1 MPQTASIRSYRMFRS
16 IGAGTSAIRT
26 ILALSAI
33 AVSSEAA
40 TTYQETWASVGKH
53 VAAPEWFQ
61 DAKFGIYYHW
71 GAFCTPQYGMEW
83 YPRNMYNKAGN
94 SNEYKHHLATYGDP
108 FGDWQ
113 YHNFILGKNDKKGV
127 FTQFAPKLKSAGGKF
142 DPDEWAR
149 LFDSAGAKFAG
160 PVAEHHDGFSMWDS
174 KANEW
179 NSVAKGPKLDLAKLF
194 STAIRARGMKFM
206 MSMHHAWNFNGYWK
220 YPPVTQTDASL
231 KKLYG
236 QLPAAQEQQLWYDK
250 LKEIIDGYQPD
261 LIWQDLY
268 LGPIPE
274 SFRLKFLAYYYNK
287 SVDWGKDVV
296 VTSKDGFKTGE
307 MSDYERGGPADITS
321 PYWLT
326 DDAINSNSWSYVSGM
341 SYYSKEQM
349 LHSLIDRVS
358 KNGNLLLNISPMAD
372 GTIPQAQRDLLLAM
386 GDWLRKFGSSI
397 YATRAW
403 SVYGQGPTKMGGGS
417 FTKPL
422 AGTGQDVRY
431 TRAKDTSAVYAI
443 FLAWPGNGTKV
454 ALTGFS
460 SSKLKLTSSAK
471 VQLMGPAAGT
481 DVNLTYTQDAN
492 GLNVTFP
499 AALPYTALAYPV
511 RIQLKS
517 PTVGVETKGSTA
529 SVPLG
534 STIRVNGE
542 VKVAVPEG
550 ARRVS
555 SFDAA
560 GHCLSRRRLSPD
572 ERKISTG
579 SRGIVVI
586 RFDP

>member
-1 MPQTASIRSYRMFRS
+1 MSYIASVPSIGKRAFS
-16 IGAGTSAIRT
+16 IGAIFVM
-26 ILALSAI
+26 
-33 AVSSEAA
+33 AVVASPSVAA
-40 TTYQETWASVGKH
+40 TTYQENWTSVGKH
-53 VAAPEWFQ
+53 NPAPDWFK
-61 DAKFGIYYHW
+61 DAKFGIYFHW
-71 GAFCTPQYGMEW
+71 GVYSVPAYGYEW

-94 SNEYKHHLATYGDP
+94 SGEYQHHMATYGDP

-127 FTQFAPKLKSAGGKF
+127 FTQFKPVLKSAGGNF

-149 LFDSAGAKFAG
+149 LFDSAGAKWAG
-160 PVAEHHDGFSMWDS
+160 NVAEHHDGFSMWDS

-179 NSVAKGPKLDLAKLF
+179 NSVAKGPKLDMAKLF
-194 STAIRARGMKFM
+194 STAIRARGLKFM

-236 QLPAAQEQQLWYDK
+236 QLTTAEENQLWYDK

-307 MSDYERGGPADITS
+307 MSDYERGGPADITAAYFLS
-321 PYWLT
+321 
-326 DDAINSNSWSYVSGM
+326 DDAISSSSWSYVNGM
-341 SYYSKEQM
+341 SYYSSAQM
-349 LHSLIDRVS
+349 LHRLLDLTS
-358 KNGNLLLNISPMAD
+358 KNGNLLLDIAPMAD
-372 GTIPQAQRDLLLAM
+372 GTIPQGQKNILYAM
-386 GDWLRKFGSSI
+386 GDWLRKFGSSV

-403 SVYGQGPTKMGGGS
+403 SIYGEGPTKMGGGS
-417 FTKPL
+417 FTSPV
-422 AGTGQDVRY
+422 AGTGNDIRY

-443 FLAWPGNGTKV
+443 FLAWPGNGAKKT
-454 ALTGFS
+454 LTGLS
-460 SSKLKLTSSAK
+460 SSRLKLTTGAK
-471 VQLMGPAAGT
+471 VQLMGPTPGS

-492 GLNVTFP
+492 GMTITFP
-499 AALPYTALAYPV
+499 SSAPYTALAYPV
-511 RIQLKS
+511 RIQLKT
-517 PTVGVETKGSTA
+517 TVGIGSRDAARAKG
-529 SVPLG
+529 LG
-534 STIRVNGE
+534 VAQPINGLS
-542 VKVAVPEG
+542 KVDVPEG
-550 ARRVS
+550 AHWVTVL
-555 SFDAA
+555 DAA
-560 GHCLSRRRLSPD
+560 GHKLERRNLSVD
-572 ERKISTG
+572 EKVFAPKNHG
-579 SRGIVVI
+579 SLLV